1 MAPARGSVQLIACV
15 RGCRVCGTAQRTA
28 GRRWPACGARPEFRT
43 DDEQLRNYLAIHCA
57 GEGEGAAKLPWRR
70 AGEEWRPE
78 RGRPSCSGQSRQ
90 GDGKAVRFHRPIHL
104 SLASGFWLPGSCS
117 LQVNA
122 RFWGGD
128 LHAVL
133 SLRSCWPRRD
143 KQPSR
148 VSAEAVHS
156 GRSAPEFLSARPRL

>member
-104 SLASGFWLPGSCS
+104 SLASGS
-117 LQVNA
+117 LGHA
-122 RFWGGD
+122 ISKLMRAFGGD

-143 KQPSR
+143 KQSSR

-156 GRSAPEFLSARPRL
+156 GRCAPEFLSARPRL

>member
-43 DDEQLRNYLAIHCA
+43 NDEQLRNYLAIHCA

-104 SLASGFWLPGSCS
+104 SLASGS
-117 LQVNA
+117 LGHA
-122 RFWGGD
+122 ISKLMRAFGGD

-143 KQPSR
+143 K
-148 VSAEAVHS
+148 
-156 GRSAPEFLSARPRL
+156 